1 MKTHLENE
9 QQEIGEITQELD
21 ALTRSLDHK
30 HRQQRKIQ
38 FLLDIRG
45 YFIVNKI
52 IGAYA
57 EFGLYRGEMMYSAH
71 KILKR
76 SECITQY
83 IGLDTFSGEPSLTH
97 KDQSSN
103 PFLKVGDFLS
113 DYEITRRFL
122 TDHIGSNVRLI
133 KGDFRIEDVRKEF
146 STVMDIALCVIDCNL
161 LSSIEAALQMAIPKM
176 LPSSV
181 LFMDDYFINMGEG
194 KCETETLL
202 KGICAANKR
211 QLIEYKTYPP
221 CSRAFL
227 LL

>member
-9 QQEIGEITQELD
+9 QQEIGEITHELD
-21 ALTRSLDHK
+21 ALARSLDHQ

-71 KILKR
+71 KILQR
-76 SECITQY
+76 SECIAQY
-83 IGLDTFSGEPSLTH
+83 VGLDTFSGEPSLTH
-97 KDQSSN
+97 QDQHAN

-113 DYEITRRFL
+113 DYEITHQFL

-133 KGDFRIEDVRKEF
+133 KGDFRTEDVRKEF
-146 STVMDIALCVIDCNL
+146 STVMNIALCVIDCNL
-161 LSSIEAALQMAIPKM
+161 LSSIEAALQMVILKM

-202 KGICAANKR
+202 KKICASNKR

>member
-1 MKTHLENE
+1 MTN
-9 QQEIGEITQELD
+9 Q
-21 ALTRSLDHK
+21 
-30 HRQQRKIQ
+30 
-38 FLLDIRG
+38 
-45 YFIVNKI
+45 
-52 IGAYA
+52 
-57 EFGLYRGEMMYSAH
+57 
-71 KILKR
+71 
-76 SECITQY
+76 
-83 IGLDTFSGEPSLTH
+83 
-97 KDQSSN
+97 DQNAN

-113 DYEITRRFL
+113 DYEITRHFL
-122 TDHIGSNVRLI
+122 KNHIGFNVRLI

-181 LFMDDYFINMGEG
+181 LFIDDYFINMGEG

-202 KGICAANKR
+202 KNICAANKR

>member
-9 QQEIGEITQELD
+9 QQKIDEITQDLD
-21 ALTRSLDHK
+21 ALARSLDHK

-52 IGAYA
+52 IGTYA

-71 KILKR
+71 KILKP
-76 SECITQY
+76 SQCITQY
-83 IGLDTFSGEPSLTH
+83 IGLDTFTGEPSLTD

-113 DYEITRRFL
+113 DYEITRQFL
-122 TDHIGSNVRLI
+122 TDHIGSHVRLI
-133 KGDFRIEDVRKEF
+133 KGDFRIEDVRTKF

-176 LPSSV
+176 VPSSV

-202 KGICAANKR
+202 KDICAANKR
-211 QLIEYKTYPP
+211 RLIEYKTYPP

>member
-52 IGAYA
+52 IGTYA

-97 KDQSSN
+97 QDQNAN

-113 DYEITRRFL
+113 DYEITRHFL
-122 TDHIGSNVRLI
+122 TNHIGFNVRLI
-133 KGDFRIEDVRKEF
+133 KGDFRIEDVQKEF

-161 LSSIEAALQMAIPKM
+161 LSSIEAALQMAIQKM

-202 KGICAANKR
+202 KKICASNKR